1 MVQKIHHRGVIWV
14 PNSQPQ
20 VGHSSERKWRLSSQ
34 YEDCPWISIGNL
46 IFFLGKTT
54 TILAAARDLFGDIW
68 RSRILE
74 LNASDERGIAVVR
87 DKIKGFS
94 QQSVSN
100 SGSKVPPFKIII
112 LDEAD
117 RFVYFFYLGDIHV
130 LCRLGREGESN
141 QI

>member
-1 MVQKIHHRGVIWV
+1 MYRLFQYKHWFL
-14 PNSQPQ
+14 PNFELKDFPDSPFTP
-20 VGHSSERKWRLSSQ
+20 
-34 YEDCPWISIGNL
+34 CIGNL

-117 RFVYFFYLGDIHV
+117 RFVYFFYLGAVHV
-130 LCRLGREGESN
+130 VSEGRRREG
-141 QI
+141 

>member
-1 MVQKIHHRGVIWV
+1 MVH
-14 PNSQPQ
+14 
-20 VGHSSERKWRLSSQ
+20 
-34 YEDCPWISIGNL
+34 ISNL

-117 RFVYFFYLGDIHV
+117 RFVYFFYLGAVKSPRGHCV
-130 LCRLGREGESN
+130 LK
-141 QI
+141 

>member
-1 MVQKIHHRGVIWV
+1 MKFHLFQYKRWFLPNFELKDV
-14 PNSQPQ
+14 PDSPFTP
-20 VGHSSERKWRLSSQ
+20 
-34 YEDCPWISIGNL
+34 CIGNL

-117 RFVYFFYLGDIHV
+117 RFVYFFYLGAV
-130 LCRLGREGESN
+130 PCPMSPRKGGGGEG
-141 QI
+141 

>member
-1 MVQKIHHRGVIWV
+1 M
-14 PNSQPQ
+14 
-20 VGHSSERKWRLSSQ
+20 
-34 YEDCPWISIGNL
+34 
-46 IFFLGKTT
+46 
-54 TILAAARDLFGDIW
+54 
-68 RSRILE
+68 E

-117 RFVYFFYLGDIHV
+117 RYVYFFYLGVHV
-130 LCRLGREGESN
+130 LCRLGTEGERGSCSSN
-141 QI
+141 SALPITHFKRLI

>member
-1 MVQKIHHRGVIWV
+1 M
-14 PNSQPQ
+14 
-20 VGHSSERKWRLSSQ
+20 
-34 YEDCPWISIGNL
+34 
-46 IFFLGKTT
+46 
-54 TILAAARDLFGDIW
+54 
-68 RSRILE
+68 E

-117 RFVYFFYLGDIHV
+117 RFVYFFYLGAV
-130 LCRLGREGESN
+130 PCPMSPRKGGGERGSPEDDLLN
-141 QI
+141 RPYLIKTTTRGGGGSKIADFETT